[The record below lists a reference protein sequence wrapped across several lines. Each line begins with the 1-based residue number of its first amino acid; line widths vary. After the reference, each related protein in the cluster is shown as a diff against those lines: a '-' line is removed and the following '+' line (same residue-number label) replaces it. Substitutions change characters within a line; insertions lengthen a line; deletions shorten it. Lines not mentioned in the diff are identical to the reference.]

1 LALELITR
9 IDKEKSHPMKKLN
22 IYALIA
28 AIIGLLDSAYLT
40 WVKLSHNE
48 VLCAPGLGDCFTV
61 NTSRY
66 SEVFGIPVA
75 IFGMA
80 TYLAIIAILLY
91 ESRVDFLKE
100 NGTLALFGIS
110 LIGVLYSIYLSYL
123 EEFVLHAWCPY
134 CILSAIV
141 ITIIFVVS
149 IVRLKRE
156 GV

>member
-1 LALELITR
+1 
-9 IDKEKSHPMKKLN
+9 MKKIN

-28 AIIGLLDSAYLT
+28 ALIGLFDAIYLT
-40 WVKLSHNE
+40 WIKLSHNE
-48 VLCAPGLGDCFTV
+48 TQCAPGLGDCFTV

-66 SEVFGIPVA
+66 SEIYGIPIA

-80 TYLAIIAILLY
+80 TYVLIIGILLF
-91 ESRVDFLKE
+91 EPRVKFLKE

-134 CILSAIV
+134 CILSAIA
-141 ITIIFVVS
+141 ITIIFVIS
-149 IVRLKRE
+149 IIRLKKE
-156 GV
+156 GI

>member
-1 LALELITR
+1 MKR
-9 IDKEKSHPMKKLN
+9 IN

-28 AIIGLLDSAYLT
+28 AIIGALDSAYLT

-48 VLCAPGLGDCFTV
+48 INCAPGLGDCFTV

-75 IFGMA
+75 IFGLA

-91 ESRVDFLKE
+91 EPRVNFFKE
-100 NGTLALFGIS
+100 NGTLAIFGIS

-141 ITIIFVVS
+141 ITIVFIIS

-156 GV
+156 GI

>member
-1 LALELITR
+1 MKR
-9 IDKEKSHPMKKLN
+9 IN

-28 AIIGLLDSAYLT
+28 AIIGALDSAYLT

-48 VLCAPGLGDCFTV
+48 INCAPGLGDCFTV

-66 SEVFGIPVA
+66 SEIFGIPVA
-75 IFGMA
+75 IFGLA

-91 ESRVDFLKE
+91 EPRVDFFKE
-100 NGTLALFGIS
+100 NGTLAIFGIS

-141 ITIIFVVS
+141 ITIVFIIS

-156 GV
+156 GI